1 MSEGSIRANPYSTP
15 RTTVTAPDSPA
26 DRAAD
31 APDRPPAP
39 EQNAPT
45 DTRTPAGPPGRG
57 RARTTTRSLLPS
69 LVPLLRSWL
78 PRQRWFAGKG
88 NPITGFSL
96 VSATEIL
103 PCTAGG
109 AAPGLLHLLVRA
121 QQRPGTADCYQLLI
135 GIRSTLPRT
144 SRTP

>member
-1 MSEGSIRANPYSTP
+1 
-15 RTTVTAPDSPA
+15 
-26 DRAAD
+26 
-31 APDRPPAP
+31 
-39 EQNAPT
+39 
-45 DTRTPAGPPGRG
+45 
-57 RARTTTRSLLPS
+57 PS
-69 LVPLLRSWL
+69 LVPLLRAWL

-135 GIRSTLPRT
+135 GIRSTLPPHLARAAGPVRGA
-144 SRTP
+144 SHSMRSLRNRNCASSC